1 MTASVISPKGRFMQ
15 ITEAVP
21 VCEKLVKF
29 NGKRRLL
36 MERAEK
42 PATATAVALCIA
54 QERNTPF
61 ANMSQELLVGN
72 LPAGKTEEILRSLLT
87 QGYFDFTEL
96 SPYQEAKDISKISLD
111 QGKSQ
116 PYTTEDMPGSGVLG
130 TFCSNNFLGGVP
142 LSVSAINID
151 NCYGWGCAPV
161 PEAEDQDVDMWDEEG
176 LEEEEDLDE

>member
-42 PATATAVALCIA
+42 PETATAIALRIA
-54 QERNTPF
+54 QETNSPF
-61 ANMSQELLVGN
+61 ANVGHELLVGN
-72 LPAGKTEEILRSLLT
+72 LQVGKAEEILKSLLT

-96 SPYQEAKDISKISLD
+96 SPYQEAKDFSVISFDL
-111 QGKSQ
+111 GKSQ
-116 PYTTEDMPGSGVLG
+116 PYTTEDMPGSGMLG

-151 NCYGWGCAPV
+151 NCYGWGCAPI
-161 PEAEDQDVDMWDEEG
+161 PEAEDQDSDMWADEEG
-176 LEEEEDLDE
+176 DEDVYDEN